1 MTSAAQ
7 MVNAERERGTR
18 REMQAAGG
26 GREDGEVERRLD
38 PKRRCHRQGEGD
50 QQQRAAQGGE
60 SSLPADEKEKPEH
73 DLGTGRND
81 REWRDH
87 LVRQEPI
94 ERARVRDDLSNSRTP

>member
-1 MTSAAQ
+1 

-18 REMQAAGG
+18 REKQAASG

-38 PKRRCHRQGEGD
+38 PQRYGHRQGEGD
-50 QQQRAAQGGE
+50 QQQRAAQSGE
-60 SSLPADEKEKPEH
+60 SRVPADEKKQPEH

-87 LVRQEPI
+87 RVWQEPV
-94 ERARVRDDLSNSRTP
+94 ERARVRDELVELPPG